1 MASSSREPKHVW
13 TKEEEATLVEC
24 LVELVSAG
32 RWRSNNGTFRPC
44 YLAQLEQMMAA
55 KLPGRLFQ
63 ATISSGSKQKRGGLR
78 VADVDL
84 IHEAMEYVNGQ
95 LRAIAEWPSVT
106 LQNETAVCQE
116 VLCQLRVILELSRL
130 DRTRCA
136 VWTTCEVS
144 LRWLRRRRWT
154 CTILL

>member
-1 MASSSREPKHVW
+1 MYACMIYINENLYIPMIYTEVVSFSYVFSVTIGHYLRTNVFIVIFIVSMASSSREPKHVW

-63 ATISSGSKQKRGGLR
+63 ATIVIGCRIKTLKRTFQTIAIYGPSCSGFG
-78 VADVDL
+78 
-84 IHEAMEYVNGQ
+84 
-95 LRAIAEWPSVT
+95 W
-106 LQNETAVCQE
+106 NE
-116 VLCQLRVILELSRL
+116 R
-130 DRTRCA
+130 
-136 VWTTCEVS
+136 
-144 LRWLRRRRWT
+144 
-154 CTILL
+154 